1 MRFGQTY
8 GRRRFTEF
16 FNGSSSSVTMNQST
30 DELAIQATEPEK
42 LRWFQRTIAALT
54 GIDKGATTS
63 LSANESFLDSNS
75 TRERVTGLCW
85 AVFSCVL
92 ATVVALALRNLLA
105 PANLVMLYLLA
116 VVLVTVRFGRKPGVL
131 ASFLAVL
138 TFDVFLVP
146 PYYSLTVVHSE
157 YLFTFAIM
165 LVVSLLISHL
175 TANLRQQALI
185 AHYRERRARALFE
198 LSRDLSAALSYAEI
212 SEIGMRHLATM
223 LQAKVVVFA
232 PDSEGNLHP
241 LTGDQIALPVTAEV
255 VRRTIQRVF
264 DGRPSTELES
274 RLFSFGGTFYLP
286 LRAPM
291 RTRGVLVVVP
301 ETPWPM
307 LAKEQER
314 LMQTCA
320 SLIALALERVHYA
333 DVAQAATVSI
343 ESERLRNSL
352 LSAISHDIRTPLTAI
367 VGLSS
372 ALAGDRPLPSAT
384 KQELSE
390 AIQENAIRMSNLVGN
405 LLDMAKLHAG
415 TVKLNLQWQ
424 MLEEVVGSSLMML
437 SRALEKRR
445 IEVALPSTLPLLE
458 FDAVLMERVLCNL
471 LDNAAKYTADN
482 GSIWITA
489 DAVDNEVHI
498 VVEDNGC
505 GIPKGMEETI
515 FTKFARGEPESSQS
529 GVGLGLSICRTIIEA
544 HGGRIWAENRDDGGA
559 RLVFTLLLGTPP
571 ADDDHEDISPLQTD
585 SSQ

>member
-1 MRFGQTY
+1 MRRQVTTGII
-8 GRRRFTEF
+8 
-16 FNGSSSSVTMNQST
+16 NGYSSSVTMNQST
-30 DELAIQATEPEK
+30 DELTKQATGPEK
-42 LRWFQRTIAALT
+42 LSWFQRTIAALT
-54 GIDKGATTS
+54 GIDKSAATLS
-63 LSANESFLDSNS
+63 SANASVLDHSS
-75 TRERVTGLCW
+75 THELVTGLGW
-85 AVFSCVL
+85 AVFACVST
-92 ATVVALALRNLLA
+92 TVVALALRDLLA

-116 VVLVTVRFGRKPGVL
+116 VVLVTVRFGRKPGVM

-146 PYYSLTVVHSE
+146 PYYSLTVAHTE

-212 SEIGMRHLATM
+212 GEIGMRHLATM
-223 LQAKVVVFA
+223 LQAKVAFFA
-232 PDSEGNLHP
+232 PDGEDNLRP
-241 LTGDQIALPVTAEV
+241 LTSDQIALPVPAEIV
-255 VRRTIQRVF
+255 QRTVQLVF
-264 DGRPSTELES
+264 DGRTSADLED

-291 RTRGVLVVVP
+291 CIRGVLVVVP
-301 ETPWPM
+301 DTPGLI
-307 LAKEQER
+307 LANEQER

-372 ALAGDRPLPSAT
+372 ALAGDRPLPTAT

-390 AIQENAIRMSNLVGN
+390 AIQENAIRMSNLVSN

-424 MLEEVVGSSLMML
+424 MLEEVVGSSLTML
-437 SRALEKRR
+437 SRVLEKRR

-471 LDNAAKYTADN
+471 LDNAAKHTEDHGLIRISAAIIAGEAYVT
-482 GSIWITA
+482 
-489 DAVDNEVHI
+489 
-498 VVEDNGC
+498 VEDNGC
-505 GIPKGMEETI
+505 GIPEGMEESI
-515 FTKFARGEPESSQS
+515 FTKFARGEPESSRP

-544 HGGRIWAENRDDGGA
+544 HGGKIWAENRDDGGA
-559 RLVFTLLLGTPP
+559 RLVFTLPLGTPP
-571 ADDDHEDISPLQTD
+571 EDNDHEVVRTPQTD
-585 SSQ
+585 SLR